1 MFVKNAQILKI
12 FFIFDKTIKQIT
24 MKNLLG
30 VLVLF
35 LAFTVNASAQ
45 ETFKKVDGKVEAK
58 SNLAALSEVVPVQ
71 GTMSEDLFRLFEY
84 KYRNLNENLSK
95 ERKVELAK
103 IIELKLRATLS
114 ESQMKSIESKPGL
127 LKKLTN

>member
-1 MFVKNAQILKI
+1 MKI
-12 FFIFDKTIKQIT
+12 FFIFDETIKQIT

-30 VLVLF
+30 ALILF

-45 ETFKKVDGKVEAK
+45 ETFKKVDEKVEAK

-71 GTMSEDLFRLFEY
+71 GTLSEDLYRLFEY
-84 KYRNLNENLSK
+84 KYKNLNENLSA
-95 ERKVELAK
+95 ERKAELAK
-103 IIELKLRATLS
+103 IIELKLRASLS
-114 ESQMKSIESKPGL
+114 TEQMQSIENKKGL

>member
-1 MFVKNAQILKI
+1 
-12 FFIFDKTIKQIT
+12 

-30 VLVLF
+30 ALVLF

-45 ETFKKVDGKVEAK
+45 ETFKKVDEKVEAK
-58 SNLAALSEVVPVQ
+58 TNLAALSEVVPVQ
-71 GTMSEDLFRLFEY
+71 GTLSEDLFRLFEY
-84 KYRNLNENLSK
+84 KYRNLNENLSADK
-95 ERKVELAK
+95 KAELAK

-114 ESQMKSIESKPGL
+114 AEQMQSIEKKPGL

>member
-1 MFVKNAQILKI
+1 MKI
-12 FFIFDKTIKQIT
+12 FFIFDKTVKQII

-30 VLVLF
+30 ALVLF

-45 ETFKKVDGKVEAK
+45 ESFKKVDEKIEAK

-103 IIELKLRATLS
+103 VIELKLRATLS

>member
-1 MFVKNAQILKI
+1 MKI
-12 FFIFDKTIKQIT
+12 FFIFDKTIKQII

-30 VLVLF
+30 ALVLF

-45 ETFKKVDGKVEAK
+45 ETFKKVDEKVEAK
-58 SNLAALSEVVPVQ
+58 TNLAALSEVVPVQ
-71 GTMSEDLFRLFEY
+71 GTLSEDLFRLFEY
-84 KYRNLNENLSK
+84 KYRNLNENLSA

-114 ESQMKSIESKPGL
+114 ADQMQSIEKKPGL
-127 LKKLTN
+127 LQKLTN

>member
-1 MFVKNAQILKI
+1 
-12 FFIFDKTIKQIT
+12 

-30 VLVLF
+30 ALVLF

-45 ETFKKVDGKVEAK
+45 ESFKKADEKVEAK
-58 SNLAALSEVVPVQ
+58 TNLAALSEVVQ
-71 GTMSEDLFRLFEY
+71 LDAKLSDDLFRLFEY
-84 KYRNLNENLSK
+84 KYRNLNENLSN

-103 IIELKLRATLS
+103 VIEMKLRATLS
-114 ESQMKSIESKPGL
+114 ESQMKSIDSKPGL

>member
-1 MFVKNAQILKI
+1 LKI

-30 VLVLF
+30 ALVLF

-45 ETFKKVDGKVEAK
+45 ETFKKVDEKVEAK
-58 SNLAALSEVVPVQ
+58 MNLAALSEVVAVQ
-71 GTMSEDLFRLFEY
+71 GTLSQDLFNLFEY
-84 KYRNLNENLSK
+84 KYRNLNENLSADK
-95 ERKVELAK
+95 KAELAN
-103 IIELKLRATLS
+103 IIELKLRATLTDD
-114 ESQMKSIESKPGL
+114 QMIAILKKPGL